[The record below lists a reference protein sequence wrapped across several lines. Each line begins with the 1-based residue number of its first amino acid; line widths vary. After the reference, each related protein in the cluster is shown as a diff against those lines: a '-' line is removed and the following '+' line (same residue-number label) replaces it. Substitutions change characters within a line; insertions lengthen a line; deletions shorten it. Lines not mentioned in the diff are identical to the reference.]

1 MNRNMVGK
9 VLLIA
14 ALTGGV
20 AVCGKND
27 LEDET
32 EDVIEE
38 QQEAAQTAVESPGD
52 TAKIREEA
60 RDVEE
65 EQRDVQK
72 AMKEELEDKN
82 IPNTSTQQ

>member
-1 MNRNMVGK
+1 MNRNLIGK
-9 VLLIA
+9 IA
-14 ALTGGV
+14 LVTALTAGV
-20 AVCGKND
+20 AVCGKKD
-27 LEDET
+27 LEEET

-60 RDVEE
+60 LEVEE
-65 EQRDVQK
+65 EQKDVQK

-82 IPNTSTQQ
+82 IPSTTHQ